1 MVQDQMTHQAVA
13 DHLNVSRLTVK
24 TNGRTRVTS
33 QRQDNHLLHIH
44 LRNRMITAEDTASRT
59 PLLANVRILGQT
71 VHRRLRE
78 SGLRAKRPVVGP
90 IIKQRHM
97 TAMNVIVCTSDVGN
111 VLTDHCVY
119 ESDRFGGGSVVL
131 GWYLS

>member
-1 MVQDQMTHQAVA
+1 
-13 DHLNVSRLTVK
+13 
-24 TNGRTRVTS
+24 VTS

-59 PLLANVRILGQT
+59 PGLANVRILGQT

-78 SGLRAKRPVVGP
+78 SGLRTKRPVVGP
-90 IIKQRHM
+90 ILKQRHM
-97 TAMNVIVCTSDVGN
+97 TAMDVIVCTSDVGN

-119 ESDRFGGGSVVL
+119 KSDRFGGESVGL
-131 GWYLS
+131 GWNLS